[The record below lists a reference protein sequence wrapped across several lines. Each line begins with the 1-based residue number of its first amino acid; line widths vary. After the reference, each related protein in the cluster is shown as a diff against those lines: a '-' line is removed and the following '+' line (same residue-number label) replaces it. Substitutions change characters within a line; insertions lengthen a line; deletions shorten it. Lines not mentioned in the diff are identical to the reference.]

1 MTHKELII
9 PGLRGFFGDWVY
21 YSCLITL
28 DQLAARVEYAEQLH
42 SNRKLSQWIQ
52 RSLEESRGVEIAHY
66 LETQTQRFFNSLV
79 IAVYGGEPLWY
90 EAGDIRPASKG
101 VDLPELPEGVKF
113 SLGFLRLHGEEKLF
127 AIDGQHRLAG
137 IKVALKNKK
146 VPGTDEASV
155 LLVAHNNDK
164 KGMERTRRLFTTLN
178 KTPRHVTKRDIIAL
192 DEDDVMAI
200 TVRRLVEG
208 HDYFA
213 DKRIAFNSNSN
224 LHRDDTTS
232 FTSIVALYDV
242 LQTLFRAYPKR
253 VKVKELRF
261 NRPDQKTLD
270 QYYELAVAY
279 FEGLAKAV
287 PELGRYMSASAFD
300 RVGAKLR
307 GSFGGN
313 VVFRPVG
320 LVLFARIAAQLLPD
334 VGMKETMR
342 ALSKLPTALDKQPYV
357 DVLWSPVKRRMITDG
372 VALTHRLLRFML
384 GEQAASKTQLKRDY
398 AKAVEQPLSSIELP
412 SPVSEVLGA
421 LAASKQ

>member
-52 RSLEESRGVEIAHY
+52 RSLEESRGIEIAHY
-66 LETQTQRFFNSLV
+66 LETQPQRFFNSLV

-90 EAGDIRPASKG
+90 EAGDIRPSSKA
-101 VDLPELPEGVKF
+101 VDLPELPEGVRF
-113 SLGFLRLHGEEKLF
+113 SLGFLRLHGEEQLF

-137 IKVALKNKK
+137 IKVALKNKE

-155 LLVAHNNDK
+155 LLVAHKNDR

-213 DKRIAFNSNSN
+213 GERIAFNSNSN
-224 LHRDDTTS
+224 LHREDTAS

-242 LQTLFRAYPKR
+242 LQNIFRAYPKR
-253 VKVKELRF
+253 LKSKELCF
-261 NRPDQKTLD
+261 KRPDQKALD
-270 QYYELAVAY
+270 QYYELAVTY

-287 PELGRYMSASAFD
+287 PELGRYMNASIFD
-300 RVGAKLR
+300 RVGSKMR
-307 GSFGGN
+307 GPFGGN
-313 VVFRPVG
+313 VIFRPVG
-320 LVLFARIAAQLLPD
+320 LILFARLAAQLLPE
-334 VGMKETMR
+334 VGMKATLE
-342 ALSKLPTALDKQPYV
+342 ALSRLPTVLNGEPYV
-357 DVLWSPVKRRMITDG
+357 GVLWSRTKHRMITDG

-384 GEQAASKTQLKRDY
+384 GEQVNKTQLKHDY
-398 AKAVEQPLSSIELP
+398 AQAMEQPLSSIELP
-412 SPVSEVLGA
+412 TPVSDVLTPPA
-421 LAASKQ
+421 VSKL